1 MAVNAINLSRTVPAM
16 YILEYIGYAVE
27 VRIKQQISVDILCI

>member
-16 YILEYIGYAVE
+16 YLIEYIGYIVE
-27 VRIKQQISVDILCI
+27 VRIK